1 MQIYSKEIED
11 GVAELVRSSASMA
24 YCMPASL
31 SVDTRSDSVD
41 FAEKV
46 KAESAN
52 PKQIDLYYIKS
63 ILVSTGW
70 NKNDDVF
77 TPEATWSART
87 TPEDKQFNLMHD
99 ENNIIG
105 HITGSYVVDRSGA
118 AIADDTQPDDF
129 DIITEAVLYNS
140 WTKPENR
147 ERMSQIIAEIEEG
160 KWFVSMEC
168 LFAGFDYAL
177 LDDNGTSK
185 LLERNESSAF
195 LTKHLRAYGGNG
207 EYEGYQVG
215 RCLRQI
221 SFSGKGLV
229 SKPANPRSVI
239 LDASRAFSL
248 NSNSTILTSFPEGD
262 NDMSDTNLLE
272 KQLAEIKSELASAKE
287 ENVALRREIEE
298 ASAKEQGEAVAK
310 LEETLAAKDD
320 AIKALEATV
329 AEKEASITELQE
341 TLAKDKEDM
350 KEKME
355 ELRKMQKEKKTEARK
370 ASLIEIGYDAEAA
383 DEAVASYEDFDDA
396 AFEAIL
402 AAVKDV
408 EEMKKKKGA
417 VKPEDKEAEAYP
429 SGKKPSMGTPTK
441 KPSVG
446 SEAEE
451 AEAEVEEAEAE
462 VAAEE
467 ALEEVET
474 TEATLVD
481 ASDENDEL
489 EATRASVAEWLEN
502 NVLSK

>member
-1 MQIYSKEIED
+1 MRVWHI
-11 GVAELVRSSASMA
+11 VCLH
-24 YCMPASL
+24 P

-215 RCLRQI
+215 RCLREI

-355 ELRKMQKEKKTEARK
+355 ELRKM
-370 ASLIEIGYDAEAA
+370 
-383 DEAVASYEDFDDA
+383 
-396 AFEAIL
+396 
-402 AAVKDV
+402 
-408 EEMKKKKGA
+408 KKKKKRL
-417 VKPEDKEAEAYP
+417 VRLLSSNLDTMLKQL
-429 SGKKPSMGTPTK
+429 TK
-441 KPSVG
+441 LLLLMKISTMP
-446 SEAEE
+446 
-451 AEAEVEEAEAE
+451 
-462 VAAEE
+462 
-467 ALEEVET
+467 L
-474 TEATLVD
+474 LK
-481 ASDENDEL
+481 
-489 EATRASVAEWLEN
+489 
-502 NVLSK
+502 LSSQLLKM

>member
-1 MQIYSKEIED
+1 MKVYEKEIHD
-11 GVAELVRSSASMA
+11 GVSELVRSSASMA

-31 SVDTRSDSVD
+31 SVDNHSDAVD

-63 ILVSTGW
+63 VLVSTGW

-77 TPEATWSART
+77 SSEATWSARS

-99 ENNIIG
+99 ENDIIG

-147 ERMSQIIAEIEEG
+147 DRMTQIIAEIEEG

-177 LDDNGTSK
+177 LDDNGNSK

-215 RCLRQI
+215 RCLRDI

-248 NSNSTILTSFPEGD
+248 SSNSTILTNFPEGD
-262 NDMSDTNLLE
+262 NDMSDINLLE
-272 KQLAEIKSELASAKE
+272 KQLADVKSELASAKE
-287 ENVALRREIEE
+287 ENVTLRDQISSASEKE
-298 ASAKEQGEAVAK
+298 AGEAVAK
-310 LEETLAAKDD
+310 LEEVVAEKDE
-320 AIKALEATV
+320 AIKALEASI
-329 AEKEASITELQE
+329 AEKESSLTEIQE
-341 TLAKDKEDM
+341 TLEAKNNEFVEKM
-350 KEKME
+350 KELKKM
-355 ELRKMQKEKKTEARK
+355 KDEKKAEARK
-370 ASLIEIGYDAEAA
+370 AALLDLGLEAEEAEESL
-383 DEAVASYEDFDDA
+383 ASYADFDDST
-396 AFEAIL
+396 FDTIL
-402 AAVKDV
+402 AA
-408 EEMKKKKGA
+408 MKKMVNKKMDDKKKATVKEEEKEEAA
-417 VKPEDKEAEAYP
+417 VP
-429 SGKKPSMGTPTK
+429 KKSM
-441 KPSVG
+441 
-446 SEAEE
+446 SEEVE

-481 ASDENDEL
+481 ASDESDEL

>member
-1 MQIYSKEIED
+1 MQIYSKEIQD
-11 GVAELVRSSASMA
+11 GVAELVQSSASLA

-31 SVDTRSDSVD
+31 SVNNHLDAVS

-77 TPEATWSART
+77 APEATWSART

-105 HITGSYVVDRSGA
+105 HITGSYVVDRNGA
-118 AIADDTQPDDF
+118 DIADDTQPDDF

-177 LDDNGTSK
+177 LDDNGGSK

-215 RCLRQI
+215 RCLRDI

-272 KQLAEIKSELASAKE
+272 KQLAEMKSELASVKE
-287 ENVALRREIEE
+287 ENATLREQISTASEKE
-298 ASAKEQGEAVAK
+298 ASEAAAK
-310 LEETLAAKDD
+310 LEETVAEKDE
-320 AIKALEATV
+320 AIKALEVSV
-329 AEKEASITELQE
+329 AEKESSLTELQE
-341 TLAKDKEDM
+341 TLEAKNNEFVEKM
-350 KEKME
+350 KELKKM
-355 ELRKMQKEKKTEARK
+355 KDEKKAEARK
-370 ASLIEIGYDAEAA
+370 SALLDLG
-383 DEAVASYEDFDDA
+383 
-396 AFEAIL
+396 L
-402 AAVKDV
+402 
-408 EEMKKKKGA
+408 
-417 VKPEDKEAEAYP
+417 
-429 SGKKPSMGTPTK
+429 
-441 KPSVG
+441 
-446 SEAEE
+446 EAEE
-451 AEAEVEEAEAE
+451 AEESLASYSEFDDATFDAIIAAMKKMDDKKKATVKEEEKEEAGVPKKSMSEEAEVKAEVEEAEAE

-481 ASDENDEL
+481 ASDESDEL

-502 NVLSK
+502 NVLNK